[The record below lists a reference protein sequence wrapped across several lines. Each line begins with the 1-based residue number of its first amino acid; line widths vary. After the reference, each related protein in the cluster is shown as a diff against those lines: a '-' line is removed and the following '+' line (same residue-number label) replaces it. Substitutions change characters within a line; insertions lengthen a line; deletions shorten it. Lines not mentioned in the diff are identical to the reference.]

1 MLIQYTQ
8 TASIVIWYYQSE
20 WDTMGNGMR
29 SYISI
34 CILRLPTSKSLLLTM
49 NLLKLR
55 CNQSYA
61 LTRFDNTILLS
72 KLFVQ

>member
-29 SYISI
+29 SYII
-34 CILRLPTSKSLLLTM
+34 YFYMYFKNTYFKEPTTYDESVKT
-49 NLLKLR
+49 
-55 CNQSYA
+55 
-61 LTRFDNTILLS
+61 
-72 KLFVQ
+72 